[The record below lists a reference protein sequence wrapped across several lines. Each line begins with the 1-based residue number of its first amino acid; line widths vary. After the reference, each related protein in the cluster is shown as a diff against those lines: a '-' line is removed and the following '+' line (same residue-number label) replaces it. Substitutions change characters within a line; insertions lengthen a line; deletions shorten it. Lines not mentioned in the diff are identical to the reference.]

1 MAELS
6 ETLASMLSKPQKN
19 GKHYYFDGNVIICVD
34 DVHFR
39 VHASILSMFSEFF
52 KGILSGNWRETDVQK
67 YSCKHNEQNEKG
79 IMAMVQINEKNPA
92 DMEMLLSV
100 VYNHT
105 NTTLTLND
113 VETIIKLATEYMF
126 SNVITWCDNFLQG
139 EVYEKPL
146 EVLILADRYH
156 LSNSYKRSSDW
167 VYDEYRFFSKQPE
180 YEQLSLETRFQ
191 LMKKRYIYVED

>member
-1 MAELS
+1 
-6 ETLASMLSKPQKN
+6 
-19 GKHYYFDGNVIICVD
+19 
-34 DVHFR
+34 
-39 VHASILSMFSEFF
+39 
-52 KGILSGNWRETDVQK
+52 
-67 YSCKHNEQNEKG
+67 
-79 IMAMVQINEKNPA
+79 MAMVQISEKNPA

-167 VYDEYRFFSKQPE
+167 VYDEYRFLSKKPE

-191 LMKKRYIYVED
+191 LLKKRYIHVED